1 MASAPV
7 TGAQPCYCLQV
18 VRCGSQVH
26 GITVFN
32 CLFCLLRR
40 HPDSVQR
47 LRLRQCQCR
56 CQSDI
61 APKKSKVESRIKV
74 QFDLRSKLNH
84 VCATRP

>member
-18 VRCGSQVH
+18 VRCGSLVH
-26 GITVFN
+26 GITVFS
-32 CLFCLLRR
+32 CLFCLLPR

-47 LRLRQCQCR
+47 LRARQCQCH

-61 APKKSKVESRIKV
+61 YIAPKVEGLNLGSKSNLTSD
-74 QFDLRSKLNH
+74 QS
-84 VCATRP
+84 